1 MKSGGDDEMSL
12 GENIKMA
19 LSSVLAHKL
28 RSILT
33 MLGIIIGV
41 ASVILVVAIGQGG
54 EQLLKT
60 SITGPGNTIEVY
72 YEPSEEEMM
81 SNPNAYMNAAFT
93 QDDVNSLSSIPEV
106 KKVVASSTEFFTTRY
121 REETEDTSVYG
132 VNQSYIEVNE
142 LTVQSGRNLVEAD
155 FIGGTRVGVIS
166 NELKAEMFDG
176 EDPVGEVIWIKGQ
189 PIEIVGVL
197 EKPTGLFAFG
207 AMEVFIPWNTFRASF
222 GKNDYNQITLQAINA
237 NVMKEAGEKATSLL
251 NDSHNTEESY
261 KVFNMEE
268 MAEGIGQITTI
279 MTLIIGSIAG
289 ISLVVGGIGVMNIM
303 LVSVTERT
311 REIGIRKAL
320 GATKRQILTQFLIES
335 VTLTLIGGIFGIILG
350 ALAAN
355 IVSIFAGW
363 PPLISWQVV
372 VGGLL
377 FSMLIGVVFGMLPAN
392 KAARLSPIESL
403 RYE

>member
-1 MKSGGDDEMSL
+1 MSL
-12 GENIKMA
+12 LENMKMA

-54 EQLLKT
+54 EQLLK
-60 SITGPGNTIEVY
+60 SAITGPGNTIEVY

-81 SNPNAYMNAAFT
+81 SNPNAFMNAAFT
-93 QDDVNSLSSIPEV
+93 QDDVNALKDIPEV
-106 KKVVASSTEFFTTRY
+106 NKVVASSTEYFTTRF
-121 REETEDTSVYG
+121 REETADTSVYG
-132 VNQSYIEVNE
+132 VNEAYIEVNN
-142 LTVQSGRNLVEAD
+142 LQVQSGRNLVEAD
-155 FIGGTRVGVIS
+155 FIGGARIGVIS
-166 NELKAEMFDG
+166 DNLKTEMFDG
-176 EDPVGEVIWIKGQ
+176 DNPIGEVIWVKGQ

-207 AMEVFIPWNTFRASF
+207 AMEVYIPWNTFRASF
-222 GKNDYNQITLQAINA
+222 GKNDYNQITLQAINSD
-237 NVMKEAGEKATSLL
+237 VMQEAGDKATSML
-251 NDSHNTEESY
+251 NATHNTEDSY

-268 MAEGIGQITTI
+268 MAAGVGQVTTI

-289 ISLVVGGIGVMNIM
+289 ISLIVGGIGVMNIM

-335 VTLTLIGGIFGIILG
+335 VTLTLIGGIVGIIFG
-350 ALAAN
+350 AIAAN
-355 IVSIFAGW
+355 IVSVFAGW

-377 FSMLIGVVFGMLPAN
+377 FSMLIGIVFGMLPAN